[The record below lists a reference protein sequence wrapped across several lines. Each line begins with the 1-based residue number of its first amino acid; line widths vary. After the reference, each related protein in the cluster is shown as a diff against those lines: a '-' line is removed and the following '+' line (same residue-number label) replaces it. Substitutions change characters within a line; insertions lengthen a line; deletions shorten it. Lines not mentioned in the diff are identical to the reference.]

1 MLLLN
6 FGHPLTDAQLARIRE
21 LVGREVERIV
31 AVPTHFDHAQPF
43 DEQVRELLAT
53 VPLTPEQ
60 WQTTA
65 LLINPPSLAPITAVL
80 LAEIHGRSG
89 FFPPIVRLRPMT
101 GSVPP
106 QFEVAEIINLQAIR
120 DAGRSRRGTSP
131 PNA

>member
-21 LVGREVERIV
+21 LVGREVERVI
-31 AVPTHFDHAQPF
+31 AVPTHLDHARPF

-60 WQTTA
+60 WQTTP
-65 LLINPPSLAPITAVL
+65 LIINPPSLAPITAAL

-89 FFPPIVRLRPMT
+89 FFPTILRLRPIA

-106 QFEVAEIINLQAIR
+106 QFEVAELLNLQAIR
-120 DAGRSRRGTSP
+120 DAARTRRE
-131 PNA
+131 